1 MKVSAAVIIA
11 GFLAAAVQ
19 AVPQAS
25 DTAAP
30 APTHTQT
37 PQEICL
43 GKCKPG
49 DVDCQAACIVVP
61 APNESMVNDTHDCA
75 AKCNQGSG
83 SPADTKAY
91 SDCVQSCIS
100 SHFYSGSPATP
111 KPASGSASA
120 GSAAATGSAT
130 GTSKGAVATGSSSGT
145 ATDSASAKATAT
157 GAANSMQ
164 IGASFAGIAGIMAA
178 IFAL

>member
-61 APNESMVNDTHDCA
+61 APNESVCLLLPVYTPTIEVSNTA
-75 AKCNQGSG
+75 S
-83 SPADTKAY
+83 
-91 SDCVQSCIS
+91 SDGQ
-100 SHFYSGSPATP
+100 
-111 KPASGSASA
+111 
-120 GSAAATGSAT
+120 
-130 GTSKGAVATGSSSGT
+130 
-145 ATDSASAKATAT
+145 
-157 GAANSMQ
+157 
-164 IGASFAGIAGIMAA
+164 
-178 IFAL
+178 